1 MLQPEVSFP
10 SNSSSMLQQERFFSS
25 QSWASLCFR
34 APHNLTSVCLQGL
47 FSGHSCP
54 KLNTKSTDLLMLRF
68 PWLSS
73 NWPLCCDAPPDS
85 SLTNISLHEN
95 LPWPWFWW
103 WSHLCCPTA
112 LHDHV
117 TVRHLLTGILSL
129 LHSRPNGEKTTS
141 LSHHSQAQ
149 DYASINKNWWVD

>member
-10 SNSSSMLQQERFFSS
+10 SNSSSMLQQERFFSLR
-25 QSWASLCFR
+25 SWASLCFR

-73 NWPLCCDAPPDS
+73 NWPLCWDAPPDS

-95 LPWPWFWW
+95 FPCPWFWW

-112 LHDHV
+112 LHDHLRCYMWLSG
-117 TVRHLLTGILSL
+117 TYCQESSIFCILAQMGNN
-129 LHSRPNGEKTTS
+129 HIS
-141 LSHHSQAQ
+141 LSPSPGLGI
-149 DYASINKNWWVD
+149 DK